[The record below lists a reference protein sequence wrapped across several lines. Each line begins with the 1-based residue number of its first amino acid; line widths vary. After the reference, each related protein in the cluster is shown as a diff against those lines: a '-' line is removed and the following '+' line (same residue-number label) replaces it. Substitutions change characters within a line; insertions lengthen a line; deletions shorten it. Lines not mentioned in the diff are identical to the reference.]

1 MELSVGEMML
11 YGGAAAFV
19 ILLITLIV
27 MLGVFKRS
35 RRKLAKKIEDEMDK

>member
-1 MELSVGEMML
+1 MGFSAGEIML

-27 MLGVFKRS
+27 MLGVFKHS
-35 RRKLAKKIEDEMDK
+35 RKKLAKKIEDEMDK

>member
-1 MELSVGEMML
+1 MGFSVGEMML

-35 RRKLAKKIEDEMDK
+35 RKRLAKKIEDEMDK